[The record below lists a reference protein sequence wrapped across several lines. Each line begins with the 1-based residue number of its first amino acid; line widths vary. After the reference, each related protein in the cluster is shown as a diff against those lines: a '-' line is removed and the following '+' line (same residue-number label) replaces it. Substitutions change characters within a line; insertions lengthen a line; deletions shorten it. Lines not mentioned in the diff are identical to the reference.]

1 MKKFVFILMLALGL
15 AQNSRAQSWTW
26 LQDSIITGCTGNS
39 NSCDLGTA
47 QGVLPTST
55 GTVWVVYIH
64 TPNNVTIT
72 SVSGGGGT
80 WTLCPASS
88 CHVFNSAI
96 GANVDMAY
104 NLTGTA
110 GTTHVTV
117 TLSGSAGAFF
127 GSNFVEIAPPSGTT
141 ASFDASGAT
150 SSASCMT
157 CTAVGLTLSA
167 TDAVIQMFGGNGPSA
182 WNSWSSPYFEDMASN
197 GIGLN
202 VSSGTAPT
210 VTVQSPGG
218 GVFTT
223 LAFKSTAGIFTPTAA
238 QLSMVSFT
246 NPTGVSC
253 SPSCSLSV
261 PSTGSGH
268 LLYVEAGDLSSNR
281 ISSISGGGTW
291 AIPSGA
297 NTCQI
302 TLSGSDALSCA
313 YALSSTAGA
322 TSLHVTMTGTCNCS
336 FTIWEV
342 ATTTGVFA
350 LDAQGSTTNSASFY
364 PHGQTL
370 TLSGSNDVIF
380 QAIFV
385 PGGTSGDTLYPYT
398 SQNSIN
404 FFNTNAAVVARL
416 NTNDGTAPIFVD
428 QQNNATAVSGIAF
441 KTSGTGT
448 APAPPTGLAAV
459 VH

>member
-1 MKKFVFILMLALGL
+1 MKKVVFVFLLALGSAWNCH
-15 AQNSRAQSWTW
+15 AQGWTW

-39 NSCDLGTA
+39 TTCDLGSA
-47 QGVLPTST
+47 QGVLPTSS

-64 TPNNVTIT
+64 TPADVTIT

-88 CHVFNSAI
+88 CHVFNATV

-110 GTTHVTV
+110 GTTHITV
-117 TLSGSAGAFF
+117 SLSGNAGSFF
-127 GSNFVEIAPPSGTT
+127 GANFVEIKPPSGST

-150 SSASCMT
+150 SSASCTT

-167 TDAVIQMFGGNGPSA
+167 TDAVIQMLGGNNPAA
-182 WNSWSSPYFEDMASN
+182 WNSWSAPYFEDMASN

-202 VSSGTAPT
+202 VSNGAAPT
-210 VTVQSPGG
+210 VTVAPSGE
-218 GVFTT
+218 VITAI
-223 LAFKSTAGIFTPTAA
+223 AFKSTAGSFTPPPSP
-238 QLSMVSFT
+238 LSMVSFKNLT
-246 NPTGVSC
+246 AVSC
-253 SPSCSLSV
+253 SPSCSLAV

-268 LLYVEAGDLSSNR
+268 LLYLEAGNHSSNR
-281 ISSISGGGTW
+281 ISSVTGGGTW
-291 AIPSGA
+291 VAPSGA

-313 YALSSTAGA
+313 YVLSSAPGA
-322 TSLHVTMTGTCNCS
+322 TSLNVTMTGTCNCS
-336 FTIWEV
+336 FAVWEV
-342 ATTTGVFA
+342 ATTTGTFA
-350 LDAQGSTTNSASFY
+350 LDVQGSATNAASFY
-364 PHGQTL
+364 PNGVRLPL
-370 TLSGSNDVIF
+370 TGSNDVAF

-404 FFNTNAAVVARL
+404 FFNTDAGVVARL
-416 NTNDGTAPIFVD
+416 NTADGSAPVYVD
-428 QQNNATAVSGIAF
+428 QQNNATVVSGIAF

-448 APAPPTGLAAV
+448 TPAPPTGLNAV